1 MNTTKSSDA
10 NSSAD
15 GERLVCVVQH
25 PVAQQSYEAIDLE
38 QLVSVI
44 WRRRWRI
51 FIATA
56 AITIAAV
63 GYALLA
69 TPYYRAEAVLMARDP
84 KTGFGVSSQLS
95 QFAGLAGL
103 AGINVGSAS
112 TQEPLGVLRSK
123 GFARRFIEQNQLLGI
138 LGEDSTPLSGKEIR
152 GEVASLDVREAAER
166 FMDSVLEVIDDKR
179 SGLVVVAV
187 TWKDPEVAATWAN
200 LLVRQLNDEM
210 RMRALGESQNN
221 IRFLSDQLRNTDV
234 VAIQEAISRVLESE
248 MQKSTFASGNAEYA
262 FRVVDSA
269 EPPHRRVKP
278 KRTLIV
284 LLSCLAGLMLS
295 VFVAAIADP
304 FRRLADAVRNS

>member
-1 MNTTKSSDA
+1 MSTTKSPDA
-10 NSSAD
+10 KSSAD
-15 GERLVCVVQH
+15 GERLVCVVQQ

-38 QLVSVI
+38 QLVRVI

-56 AITIAAV
+56 AITLAAV

-84 KTGFGVSSQLS
+84 KTGFGVSAQLS

-123 GFARRFIEQNQLLGI
+123 GFARRFIEQNQLLGV
-138 LGEDSTPLSGKEIR
+138 LEEESTPLSGKEIGR
-152 GEVASLDVREAAER
+152 EAASLDVRDAADR
-166 FMDSVLEVIDDKR
+166 FMDSVLAVIDDKR

-187 TWKDPEVAATWAN
+187 TWKDPAVAATWAN

-210 RMRALGESQNN
+210 RMRALGESQSN
-221 IRFLSDQLRNTDV
+221 IRFLSEQLRNTDV
-234 VAIQEAISRVLESE
+234 VAIREAISRVLEAE
-248 MQKSTFASGNAEYA
+248 MQKSTFASGTAEYS

-269 EPPHRRVKP
+269 EPPVRRVKP

-284 LLSCLAGLMLS
+284 LLSCMAGLILS
-295 VFVAAIADP
+295 VFVAVIADP
-304 FRRLADAVRNS
+304 LRRVADATRSS

>member
-1 MNTTKSSDA
+1 MSTTKSPDA

-56 AITIAAV
+56 AITLAAV

-123 GFARRFIEQNQLLGI
+123 GFARRFIEQNQLLGV
-138 LGEDSTPLSGKEIR
+138 LEEESTPLSGKEIG
-152 GEVASLDVREAAER
+152 GEIAGLDARDAAER

-221 IRFLSDQLRNTDV
+221 IRFLSEQLRNTDV
-234 VAIQEAISRVLESE
+234 VAIREAISRVLEAE

-269 EPPHRRVKP
+269 EPPLRRVKP

-284 LLSCLAGLMLS
+284 LLSSIAGLMLA
-295 VFVAAIADP
+295 VFVAVIADP
-304 FRRLADAVRNS
+304 FRRLADAARNS